1 LNKNAKDSY
10 WMLAE
15 VALPLASNVEY
26 KNSFEAYFKHGL
38 LFNSRLMISDTQA
51 LNCTNLRQLIIDNEG
66 FEHFISP
73 EFLSIAIRNDASSS
87 YNPSLIDLRDEFY
100 KDNKTAGSDKLY
112 LSNDEL
118 VLLQQNSNIVEYG
131 FKDLAKNFTSKTIDI
146 FNNNKSKKL
155 FGDEASKI
163 IIERINTEYE
173 KKKSLS
179 RQFLHIDLESDLNS
193 LGYGTIWDVHKDNI
207 MKLADAPYITGI
219 PTVLDANPIYS
230 PVHQESFTLAS
241 STPKTGKAEKTGFEF
256 DLSLM
261 DDLSV
266 YERAL
271 SMLTAEDI
279 LNLRSTGEYQKY
291 QKYITSGVSTEK
303 EQQDAMVSLSMYQH
317 EINEYI
323 LSKVLGKKVGKQSF
337 IKKHIQA
344 IKNSNDG
351 INQLLGLA
359 VDMGGGGSIYG
370 IINYFASKK
379 LDSHGCLSN
388 LEKAQG
394 KIILNKEIKINPNK
408 IDAKLSTMTSNNEII
423 YSSIINE

>member
-1 LNKNAKDSY
+1 MKNNAKDSY

-15 VALPLASNVEY
+15 VALPLASNIEY

-66 FEHFISP
+66 FEQFISP
-73 EFLSIAIRNDASSS
+73 DFLSIALRNDASSS

-100 KDNKTAGSDKLY
+100 RENKTAGSDKSY
-112 LSNDEL
+112 LSNGEL
-118 VLLQQNSNIVEYG
+118 ELLQQNSNIVEYG
-131 FKDLAKNFTSKTIDI
+131 FKDLAQNFTSKTIDI
-146 FNNNKSKKL
+146 FNNDKSKKL
-155 FGDEASKI
+155 FGDDASKI
-163 IIERINTEYE
+163 ITERINIEYE

-179 RQFLHIDLESDLNS
+179 RQFLHIDLKSDLNS
-193 LGYGTIWDVHKDNI
+193 LGCGNIWETHKENI

-241 STPKTGKAEKTGFEF
+241 RAPKTGKAEKTGFEL

-266 YERAL
+266 YEHAL
-271 SMLTAEDI
+271 SILTAEDI
-279 LNLRSTGEYQKY
+279 LILRNTGEYQKY
-291 QKYITSGVSTEK
+291 QRYITGGVSTER
-303 EQQDAMVSLSMYQH
+303 EQQDAMVSLSQYQQV
-317 EINEYI
+317 INEHI

-337 IKKHIQA
+337 IRKNLQA
-344 IKNSNDG
+344 IKHTNDG
-351 INQLLGLA
+351 ANQVLGLL
-359 VDMGGGGSIYG
+359 VDMGGLGSIYG

-379 LDSHGCLSN
+379 LDSHGYLS
-388 LEKAQG
+388 EKEKTQG
-394 KIILNKEIKINPNK
+394 KTLLNKEIKINTNK
-408 IDAKLSTMTSNNEII
+408 IDAKLSATASNNEVI
-423 YSSIINE
+423 YSSIIE